1 MLRFFKKYY
10 PIRNVFFVIG
20 ESLFIFLSV
29 FLSSLIILGQGFLD
43 HDHYLILKILLI
55 AIVCQTC
62 LYYNDLYDIKF
73 SENFK
78 ELGLRLL
85 QALGFTAI
93 FLSLIYFIIPKA
105 MIGPG
110 IFLISICFIVLII
123 ISWRFCYTIA
133 LEHGLFNQ
141 KIILLGSADL
151 IGKIKQEIN
160 ERKDCGYTIVWEFPE
175 VNHQDN
181 LNYDQKDNPGTF
193 CGQKYEGL
201 SEMAKK
207 WGINKIIVAI
217 KEKRKTFPLN
227 ELLKCRVNG
236 IEVIEGNSFYE
247 MLTGKL
253 IVKAINPSW
262 LIFSEG
268 FHKSLTSRI
277 LKRSADLILSITL
290 LVLLLPLMAIIAILI
305 KIDSKGPIFFSQE
318 RVGQNRKIYQM
329 HKFRSMF
336 EQAEKES
343 GPVWT
348 DEDDDR
354 ITKVGKIIRKL
365 RLDELPQIW
374 NVLLGNMSFVGPRP
388 EREFFVDQLEKIVPY
403 YRERHSVK
411 PGITGWAQ
419 VCYGYGASEED
430 AIEKLNY
437 DLFYIKNLSF
447 LMDLMIVMRTIKIV
461 LFRKG
466 AR

>member
-1 MLRFFKKYY
+1 MLRVFKKYY

-20 ESLFIFLSV
+20 EGLFIFLSV
-29 FLSSLIILGQGFLD
+29 FLSSLIILGPELLN
-43 HDHYLILKILLI
+43 HNPYLIFKILLI
-55 AIVCQTC
+55 AIVCQIC

-78 ELGLRLL
+78 DLGLRLL

-105 MIGPG
+105 MIGSG
-110 IFLISICFIVLII
+110 IFLISICFVILII

-133 LEHGLFNQ
+133 LERGLFNQ

-160 ERKDCGYTIVWEFPE
+160 ERKDCGYTIVSEFPE
-175 VNHQDN
+175 ANHRSD
-181 LNYDQKDNPGTF
+181 LNSDHKDNPGTLI
-193 CGQKYEGL
+193 GQKYEGL
-201 SEMAKK
+201 SEMARK
-207 WGINKIIVAI
+207 WGIKKVIVAI
-217 KEKRKTFPLN
+217 QEKRKTFPLN

-253 IVKAINPSW
+253 VVKAINPSW

-268 FHKSLTSRI
+268 FRKSRTRRI
-277 LKRSADLILSITL
+277 MKRSADLLLSCIMLILFF
-290 LVLLLPLMAIIAILI
+290 PLIIVIALLI
-305 KIDSKGPIFFSQE
+305 KIDSKGPIIFSQE
-318 RVGQNRKIYQM
+318 RVGEKGKIYRM
-329 HKFRSMF
+329 HKFRSMV
-336 EQAEKES
+336 ENAETIS
-343 GPVWT
+343 GPVWAQ
-348 DEDDDR
+348 DDDKR
-354 ITKVGKIIRKL
+354 ITRVGKIIREL
-365 RLDELPQIW
+365 RLDELPQLW
-374 NVLLGNMSFVGPRP
+374 NVLEGNMSFVGPRP
-388 EREFFVDQLEKIVPY
+388 EREHFVKELEGLIPY
-403 YRERHSVK
+403 YRERYTIK

-419 VCYGYGASEED
+419 VCYGYGASVED

-437 DLFYIKNLSF
+437 DLFYIKNMSF
-447 LMDLMIVMRTIKIV
+447 FMDLMIVLRTIKIV
-461 LFRKG
+461 LFRQG

>member
-10 PIRNVFFVIG
+10 PIRNVFFVVG
-20 ESLFIFLSV
+20 EGLFIFLSI
-29 FLSSLIILGQGFLD
+29 FLSSLIILGPGFLN

-55 AIVCQTC
+55 AIVCQAC
-62 LYYNDLYDIKF
+62 FYYNDLYDIKF

-78 ELGLRLL
+78 ELSLRLL

-93 FLSLIYFIIPKA
+93 FLSLIYFIMPKA
-105 MIGPG
+105 MIGSG
-110 IFLISICFIVLII
+110 IFLISICFVILII
-123 ISWRFCYTIA
+123 ISWRFCYTMAI
-133 LEHGLFNQ
+133 ERGLFNQ
-141 KIILLGSADL
+141 NIILLGSADL

-160 ERKDCGYTIVWEFPE
+160 ERKDCGYTIVSEFPE
-175 VNHQDN
+175 VNHRGD
-181 LNYDQKDNPGTF
+181 LNYDQKDNPGTL

-201 SEMAKK
+201 SEMATK
-207 WGINKIIVAI
+207 WGIKKIIVAI
-217 KEKRKTFPLN
+217 QEKRKTFPLD

-236 IEVIEGNSFYE
+236 IEVIDGNSFYE

-268 FHKSLTSRI
+268 FHKSLTRRI
-277 LKRSADLILSITL
+277 LKRFADLTLSITL

-318 RVGQNRKIYQM
+318 RVGQNRKIYQI

-336 EQAEKES
+336 EDAEKKS

-354 ITKVGKIIRKL
+354 ITKIGKIIRKL

-374 NVLLGNMSFVGPRP
+374 NVLLDNMSFVGPRP
-388 EREFFVDQLEKIVPY
+388 EREFFVDELEKIVPY

-419 VCYGYGASEED
+419 VSYGYGASVED

-447 LMDLMIVMRTIKIV
+447 FMDLMIVMRTIRIV
-461 LFRKG
+461 LFLKG